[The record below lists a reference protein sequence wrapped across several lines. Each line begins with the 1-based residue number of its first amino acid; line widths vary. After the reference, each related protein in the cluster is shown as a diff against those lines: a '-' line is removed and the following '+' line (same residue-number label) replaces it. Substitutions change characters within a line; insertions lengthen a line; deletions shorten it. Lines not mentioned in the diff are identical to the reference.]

1 MTARARK
8 DVTIM
13 SRITT
18 FAAVAALGLGAAACA
33 PTTGPLTAANN
44 PSVYSVHQ
52 PVVQR
57 TDFVLDVATAGSG
70 VPAAELERLDGW
82 FRSIGLRYGDN
93 VTIDEGTGYAT
104 PNARADVARVAARY
118 GLLLAEGAPITA
130 GAVPPGSVRIV
141 ASRATASVPDCPDWD
156 AAGNGIVAPQ
166 STSSNYGCAV
176 NSNLAAMIANP
187 EDLVVGRDASVN
199 GTGRTASR
207 AIRVYREGQPTGT
220 QGLQQT
226 STTQGGNQ

>member
-1 MTARARK
+1 
-8 DVTIM
+8 M
-13 SRITT
+13 SRLTT
-18 FAAVAALGLGAAACA
+18 FAAVSVLGLGAAACA
-33 PTTGPLTAANN
+33 PTTGPLTAASN

-57 TDFVLDVATAGSG
+57 TDFVLDVATAANG
-70 VPAAELERLDGW
+70 VSAAELDRLDGW

-93 VTIDEGTGYAT
+93 VSLDEGSGYAA

-118 GLLLAEGAPITA
+118 GLLLADGAPVTA
-130 GAVPPGSVRIV
+130 GAVPAGTIRVV
-141 ASRATASVPDCPDWD
+141 ASRSSAHVPNCPDWD
-156 AAGNGIVAPQ
+156 PSGNGMLAPQ
-166 STSSNYGCAV
+166 GLSSNYGCAL

-187 EDLVVGRDASVN
+187 DDLVVGRDASAN

-207 AIRVYREGQPTGT
+207 AIRVYRDGQPTGT